1 LRYPGVRAAV
11 ERLAGR
17 ISVADMRAMN
27 QAVDAGRQDPAAVA
41 RDFLARLEREH
52 PSKG

>member
-1 LRYPGVRAAV
+1 
-11 ERLAGR
+11 
-17 ISVADMRAMN
+17 MRRMN

-41 RDFLARLEREH
+41 AGFLARLEPRR